1 LILNLALIVLVGSG
15 FQPTHT
21 IINRT
26 EAMQGQ
32 GSGSLDYRA
41 KAYLDS
47 FVQTYFNVPKDDN
60 SLSEYNKNIQ
70 AYSDGRLP
78 TVAQGQQLNP
88 TKLKSAT
95 LLDLKENSASYAVTY
110 ETEGKTHN
118 TIFNVPYQ
126 KSGLTYVINSQPY
139 FTAIQKLQGSLK
151 DKVQLGATDTLSQA
165 QNEALDNY
173 VKSLFTAYTSSS
185 NTLPLIS
192 KGLKLNL
199 DQTFKSVDYTYYTQN
214 KDGSYNATTQA
225 TFGNAMGTH
234 AENWTFKITAQGN
247 SYFASDFNYTIDK
260 NYINQGGK

>member
-1 LILNLALIVLVGSG
+1 MGLVALIGSG

-26 EAMQGQ
+26 ETTENKT
-32 GSGSLDYRA
+32 SGSLDYRA

-60 SLSEYNKNIQ
+60 ALSDYNRNIQ
-70 AYSDGRLP
+70 AYSDGQLP
-78 TVAQGQQLNP
+78 TLAQGQQLNP
-88 TKLKSAT
+88 TQLKSAT
-95 LLDLKENSASYAVTY
+95 LLELTRSNASYAVTY
-110 ETEGKTHN
+110 ETAGKTHS
-118 TIFNVPYQ
+118 TIFNVPYR

-139 FTAIQKLQGSLK
+139 FTAIQKLQGSFK

-199 DQTFKSVDYTYYTQN
+199 DQTFKSVDYTYYAQN
-214 KDGSYNATTQA
+214 KDGSFIATTQA
-225 TFGNAMGTH
+225 TFANAMGTH

-247 SYFASDFNYTIDK
+247 SYFASDFKHTIDK
-260 NYINQGGK
+260 NYIHQGGKK